1 MGGQPHRQHR
11 HQFGQVVRGGASRV
25 GRQRGVRSIA
35 IRAGD
40 FLGDAGTWVDL
51 AMAKGLAKGRF
62 TQMGPADLPHAWA

>member
-1 MGGQPHRQHR
+1 
-11 HQFGQVVRGGASRV
+11 
-25 GRQRGVRSIA
+25 VRSIA